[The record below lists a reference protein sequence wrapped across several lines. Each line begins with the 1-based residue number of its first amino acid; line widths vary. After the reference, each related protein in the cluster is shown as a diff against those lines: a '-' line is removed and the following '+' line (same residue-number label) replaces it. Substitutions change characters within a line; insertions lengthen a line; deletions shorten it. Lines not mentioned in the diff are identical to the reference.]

1 MKNILDKLRGGD
13 LRSIDRANEVVG
25 DIEMVSLN
33 LNLRATHK
41 VQAVQNL
48 IIMKSYFSNSPA
60 FIISIP

>member
-13 LRSIDRANEVVG
+13 LRSIGCANEVVG

-60 FIISIP
+60 FIISMP